1 MNILNIPYFD
11 DDMTE
16 VQTVSNLKQ
25 LSKRAGMS
33 GVQIAEQMGLRP
45 ETVSRHLNGK
55 QNISIE
61 DAIKYAKILGC
72 SPEEILFQRSMCPII
87 GSLSTAG
94 VLDMFGQDESKQRFL
109 AGPLSFQPYH
119 AAYFAPGWFTKK
131 KTAIAIVDRRPID
144 KRYVHDQSVGQI
156 SICMVKNCCGS
167 GKNIAVCGYP
177 FENSDFKTHTVRRI
191 INMVE
196 AMQSKDTKKK
206 VQYPTSENDF
216 MPNCT
221 LQWATPVRFMLYD
234 PAAEGF
240 EILKDN

>member
-131 KTAIAIVDRRPID
+131 KKI
-144 KRYVHDQSVGQI
+144 
-156 SICMVKNCCGS
+156 
-167 GKNIAVCGYP
+167 
-177 FENSDFKTHTVRRI
+177 F
-191 INMVE
+191 
-196 AMQSKDTKKK
+196 
-206 VQYPTSENDF
+206 
-216 MPNCT
+216 
-221 LQWATPVRFMLYD
+221 
-234 PAAEGF
+234 
-240 EILKDN
+240 